1 MREKLIEMLCEAK
14 KLCIKTS
21 CALCPG
27 GGKGADC
34 VEHLSADYLIANGVV
49 ILPDESAHSRGGG
62 KVGAELGRGTN
73 LTESG
78 GQDGSK
84 KY

>member
-14 KLCIKTS
+14 KLCIMTS
-21 CALCPG
+21 CALCP
-27 GGKGADC
+27 
-34 VEHLSADYLIANGVV
+34 
-49 ILPDESAHSRGGG
+49 GGG

-78 GQDGSK
+78 GQDGSE